1 MCLALVLIG
10 AGEGGGVAVGLG
22 TGVGVAVGDGVG
34 DGVAVGAGLGV
45 AVGAGVGIAVL
56 PLNEI
61 FAGAANMFPG
71 TATNPKLTVPP
82 GGIDWFQE
90 TGTALYVI
98 PAKGAT
104 DASQNEDTRW
114 TISNCSAQL
123 LIVAEPLLVIVKSP

>member
-1 MCLALVLIG
+1 VLIG
-10 AGEGGGVAVGLG
+10 AGEGVGVAVGLG

-34 DGVAVGAGLGV
+34 DGV

-71 TATNPKLTVPP
+71 AATNPKLTFPP

-90 TGTALYVI
+90 TGTALYVV

-104 DASQNEDTRW
+104 DASQNEDTRG

-123 LIVAEPLLVIVKSP
+123 LIVADPLLVIVKSP